1 MEVNPVT
8 YTGTSA
14 EQQPPLHLSNQFL
27 EVLPPLT
34 RHYFSLTLLLPFLH
48 SVQSLQPFLGGS
60 LVSMNLAG
68 KQGAVGSVILHM
80 SKCSLFLPRTQIQI
94 YYEILSCPS
103 VAVPFFTDFFNTPLL
118 CSHWL
123 RLFLAAA
130 LPRVQITAFSSNTSG

>member
-27 EVLPPLT
+27 EVLPPAWFPFPCFPSFT
-34 RHYFSLTLLLPFLH
+34 VYSPCSL
-48 SVQSLQPFLGGS
+48 FLGGS

-103 VAVPFFTDFFNTPLL
+103 VAVPFFTDFLNTPLL
-118 CSHWL
+118 CSH
-123 RLFLAAA
+123 
-130 LPRVQITAFSSNTSG
+130 

>member
-48 SVQSLQPFLGGS
+48 SVQSLQPFLGSS

-118 CSHWL
+118 CSH
-123 RLFLAAA
+123 
-130 LPRVQITAFSSNTSG
+130 